1 MAVMADA
8 KRSNRRRF
16 WPLGVGFVF
25 LLAVLAFFALQGG
38 GGSGAGGPL
47 NAIAEAAAKTQHQGG
62 GRAVLRGIIRDPER
76 SKPIILTGRLVYNG
90 DWVTR
95 GTMTVPDPGSSQPV
109 RLDFMQD
116 GTVVYMRSSKFG
128 TLPEGREWMGLDFAL
143 GEDLDTSVPTG
154 SDAHGELELLEKAG
168 GAVEKVGKENVRG
181 VPTTRYRS
189 RLGVAESAKR
199 LREAGAE
206 DTPAIVEKHASPL
219 QLEAWIDGKGLV
231 RRMRVFQ
238 LRPAPGEE
246 KTIDMR
252 TDFFDFGFEP
262 EIELPD
268 SDEVFDATSLAKEE
282 LESSDE

>member
-1 MAVMADA
+1 MLVGGG
-8 KRSNRRRF
+8 
-16 WPLGVGFVF
+16 LGVLVV
-25 LLAVLAFFALQGG
+25 LLVLFTSQEGDEGG
-38 GGSGAGGPL
+38 GVGPL
-47 NAIAEAAAKTQHQGG
+47 NTIAEAAAKTQDAGG
-62 GRAVLRGIIRDPER
+62 GRAVLRGVIRDPER
-76 SKPIILTGRLVYNG
+76 SKPTILTGRLVYDA

-95 GTMTVPDPGSSQPV
+95 GTMTAPDPGSRRPV

-116 GTVVYMRSSKFG
+116 GTMIYMRSSKFG
-128 TLPEGREWMGLDFAL
+128 TLPEGREWMGLDFTL
-143 GEDLDTSVPTG
+143 GEELDSPVPTG
-154 SDAHGELELLEKAG
+154 SDAHGELELLENAT
-168 GAVEKVGKENVRG
+168 GAVEKVGKEDVRG

-206 DTPAIVEKHASPL
+206 DTPAIVEKHSSPL
-219 QLEAWIDGKGLV
+219 QLEAWIDAKGLV

-238 LRPAPGEE
+238 VRPAPGEE
-246 KTIDMR
+246 QTIDMR

-282 LESSDE
+282 LESSD